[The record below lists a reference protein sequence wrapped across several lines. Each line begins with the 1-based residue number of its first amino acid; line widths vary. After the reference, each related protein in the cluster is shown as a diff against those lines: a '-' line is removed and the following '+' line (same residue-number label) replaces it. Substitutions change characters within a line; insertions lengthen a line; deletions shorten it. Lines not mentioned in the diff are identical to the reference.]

1 MQKAYKNIDSSF
13 LFWVLTSF
21 SVVYLGFA
29 FPFSYFRHDD
39 WLMIG
44 NVARII
50 PTDWKF
56 IFEPYLIFNSVPDVW
71 FFRPWFKLILYILYH
86 SFGFHYYH
94 WLAVNLLFTVGA
106 LILGYKTIKDITHE
120 RTSAIVFVLL
130 FVFSIHFH
138 FASLVWVGEGTMNCP
153 QIFLL
158 FLNFYLFSK
167 SLDQTIQRRA
177 QLYYAIGI
185 LTFIFSLGFKEA
197 AIFHLPFLLL
207 ILFHP
212 LQGSHLTFK
221 KKALLLAPYFVL
233 ACVYLYFRLFMVPF
247 NPGYKP
253 RGDLSWFITPV
264 LFILAALLIPI
275 GSTILASLKNSADRL
290 QDLKSIFKSSA
301 YLIFLLPFFFTYMGH
316 GFFSPGWLLAPG
328 FYFAFIFGLYCPAP
342 LRKSKV
348 VISSVML
355 TLFMSTALVLY
366 QTNELSWWSW
376 YRPQRQIL
384 DIIREVGTPETDT
397 VRIFN
402 CEEQGQKLP
411 HLHRVVGYS
420 DSIQEIFWLVH
431 KKLPQVHVLP
441 CQEVEMFQ
449 TAKNSKSLN
458 LKWSFPEF
466 LVLAD

>member
-1 MQKAYKNIDSSF
+1 LEKTTKNFDTSF
-13 LFWVLTSF
+13 LFWILTAFSF
-21 SVVYLGFA
+21 AYLGFT

-50 PTDWKF
+50 PTNWKF
-56 IFEPYLIFNSVPDVW
+56 IFEPYLVFNSVPDVW
-71 FFRPWFKLILYILYH
+71 FFRPWFKLILYVLYH
-86 SFGFHYYH
+86 AFGFHYYS

-106 LILGYKTIKDITHE
+106 LILGYQTIKETTND
-120 RTSAIVFVLL
+120 RSRAIVFVLF

-158 FLNFYLFSK
+158 FLNFYLFNK
-167 SLDQTIQRRA
+167 SLIQPKKQA
-177 QLYYAIGI
+177 QIYYFLGVLA
-185 LTFIFSLGFKEA
+185 FVFSLGFKEA
-197 AIFHLPFLLL
+197 AVFHLPFLLL

-212 LQGSHLTFK
+212 NQKSDLTFK
-221 KKALLLAPYFVL
+221 RKCFLLAPYFIL
-233 ACVYLYFRLFMVPF
+233 ACIYLYYRLFMVPF

-253 RGDLSWFITPV
+253 RGDLSWFLTPI
-264 LFILAALLIPI
+264 LFILAALLIPT
-275 GSTILASLKNSADRL
+275 GSMILGSIKNSSERL
-290 QDLKSIFKSSA
+290 KDIIAIIKSCA
-301 YLIFLLPFFFTYMGH
+301 YLVFLVPFFITYMGH

-328 FYFAFIFGLYCPAP
+328 FYFAFIFGLFCPTP
-342 LRKSKV
+342 LRKTKILTTS
-348 VISSVML
+348 IIL
-355 TLFMSTALVLY
+355 TLLLSTTLVLY

-384 DIIREVGTPETDT
+384 EIIKEVGTPQTET

-402 CEEQGQKLP
+402 CEDQGQKLP

-441 CQEVEMFQ
+441 CQEIGIS
-449 TAKNSKSLN
+449 TTPKTSNSLN

-466 LVLAD
+466 LVLAN